1 MNKKK
6 NLDHEVVNIFEIYM
20 NFKNNYLKVISIIF
34 SCLVIS
40 ILLAH
45 FQSKKVQFTES
56 KIVIRKPLVSVF
68 ASVDSFFTDK
78 YFYNQQNIQV
88 NDYFF
93 NNLILNLSSKE
104 LLNTFFNKNEKLK
117 EFKQNNKNYIKY
129 LEINKNNK
137 LDLNG
142 RIIRDPIEFFFIYP
156 TNENF
161 NGNKFLNDFTNFAY
175 KKTVNIFFEE
185 IKDSINLEILKNK
198 ESLNYAIELNI
209 QEPKSFFPS
218 KQIFEDS
225 KFLLG
230 YKFLS
235 LKINNLEKK
244 LNTLKLANIKYD
256 PIYEKAKIISNKENF
271 FLRYVLVGLIA
282 GFSMSF
288 LLILFE
294 TINKKV

>member
-1 MNKKK
+1 M
-6 NLDHEVVNIFEIYM
+6 
-20 NFKNNYLKVISIIF
+20 
-34 SCLVIS
+34 
-40 ILLAH
+40 
-45 FQSKKVQFTES
+45 
-56 KIVIRKPLVSVF
+56 F

-142 RIIRDPIEFFFIYP
+142 RIIRDPIEFSFTYP

-161 NGNKFLNDFTNFAY
+161 NGNKFLNDFTNFVY

-198 ESLNYAIELNI
+198 ESLGYAIEFNI

-244 LNTLKLANIKYD
+244 LNTLNLANIKYD
-256 PIYEKAKIISNKENF
+256 PVYEEATIISNNIDYF
-271 FLRYVLVGLIA
+271 FRYVFIGIIV

-288 LLILFE
+288 LLILFL
-294 TINKKV
+294 TINKKYK